1 MISSSRAASKFLSC
15 SRQIYAKND
24 IIFRSVSKTSLSQA
38 RIVEVVPA
46 LGESITEGSIAS
58 WTKNVGDHVAIDD
71 VIVIVE
77 TDKVTVDIK
86 STNAGI
92 LIAKLAED
100 NVSIRAAYCNN
111 ISPILISS
119 VEYSLSL
126 SNSSWTQVVVGAPL
140 YELETAEGGAAPVVK
155 TQTDKVAA
163 TITPTPSTP
172 ETKSHGRVPL
182 IKFLGKRDLM
192 KVVAVTEP
200 TKVASPVQKAAPV
213 AAKQPVTIS
222 AAKVVKPGNGV
233 DFSTLKGGAMF
244 GRPALSQREMDAIE
258 NGGATY

>member
-15 SRQIYAKND
+15 SRRIYIKND

-92 LIAKLAED
+92 LVAKLAED
-100 NVSIRAAYCNN
+100 NVSIRVY
-111 ISPILISS
+111 
-119 VEYSLSL
+119 
-126 SNSSWTQVVVGAPL
+126 
-140 YELETAEGGAAPVVK
+140 
-155 TQTDKVAA
+155 
-163 TITPTPSTP
+163 
-172 ETKSHGRVPL
+172 H
-182 IKFLGKRDLM
+182 FLRRQFY
-192 KVVAVTEP
+192 A
-200 TKVASPVQKAAPV
+200 
-213 AAKQPVTIS
+213 
-222 AAKVVKPGNGV
+222 
-233 DFSTLKGGAMF
+233 
-244 GRPALSQREMDAIE
+244 
-258 NGGATY
+258 